1 MNEKSHLP
9 EKDKNAPSQG
19 GGKKPYRKPEF
30 QYEQVFETMALA
42 CGKRNGSTCSHTGG
56 IKS

>member
-1 MNEKSHLP
+1 MSEQSGTSEKN
-9 EKDKNAPSQG
+9 KDSCSQG
-19 GGKKPYRKPEF
+19 SGKKPYRKPEF

-42 CGKRNGSTCSHTGG
+42 CGKRNGSTCAHTGG